1 MEGDI
6 KMNKDALVQRVSEEF
21 VAIQKKEMDK
31 IVSCVFD
38 IMKETLSEDE
48 SLEIAGFGKFV
59 VNERKEHMGIN
70 PVTKEKMMIPAS
82 KYVKFT
88 SSKQLKEA
96 VKK

>member
-1 MEGDI
+1 
-6 KMNKDALVQRVSEEF
+6 MNKKDLVQNIIMNNP
-21 VAIQKKEMDK
+21 ALTKKSVDE

-48 SLEIAGFGKFV
+48 PLEIAGFGKFV

>member
-1 MEGDI
+1 
-6 KMNKDALVQRVSEEF
+6 MNKKDLVQNIIMSNPTLT
-21 VAIQKKEMDK
+21 KKSVDK

-48 SLEIAGFGKFV
+48 PLEIAGFGKFV

>member
-1 MEGDI
+1 
-6 KMNKDALVQRVSEEF
+6 MNKIGLIQEVSEQF
-21 VAIQKKEMDK
+21 DTISKKDMDK

-38 IMKETLSEDE
+38 VMKETLADDE
-48 SLEIAGFGKFV
+48 PLEIAGFGKFV